1 MPNLQRLVV
10 GPGTKFTAARHSFA
24 MCSPARAGFLTGQLS
39 KRHNVRSQRD
49 AFQQHNDPQRTLPVW
64 LQSAG
69 YTTGLVGKYFTSVE
83 GRSTPPGW
91 NVRRQLADKSQDQH
105 GYEVWDG
112 TRSADPTST
121 RRVTSSCRC
130 SRSSTR
136 AGAVLPVVH
145 AHGVTARSSYA
156 ARSRAGLRGPAV
168 ARSARGGCRR
178 QAAVDPA
185 AGAVPRTRPS
195 LSMRRSQRQRLRE
208 LLGLDDTI
216 AAMVGAE
223 LGVDWE
229 ARRHR
234 DRVHQ

>member
-10 GPGTKFTAARHSFA
+10 GPGTKFTAARHNIA

-112 TRSADPTST
+112 SEIRAPDLDQTALPRAAGALVPRTG
-121 RRVTSSCRC
+121 
-130 SRSSTR
+130 

-145 AHGVTARSSYA
+145 AHGEPQPVRAA
-156 ARSRAGLRGPAV
+156 ARSRARLRGPAV

-185 AGAVPRTRPS
+185 AGAVPRTRPRVHAPEPAAAPARAARS
-195 LSMRRSQRQRLRE
+195 RRHHRRDGRR
-208 LLGLDDTI
+208 
-216 AAMVGAE
+216 A
-223 LGVDWE
+223 GVEWE